1 MIAPKLVRTL
11 NTLVLKA
18 PRFMEVRRMVL
29 HKHIITF
36 VVLVLG
42 LVLLGEQGSS
52 VASCQKDSPK
62 DLIVIIL
69 EIPRRG
75 LLSEPGEKPYR
86 VGDKPYIKMIAK
98 NNSDQQIVV
107 RIVDPYYQNRPR
119 LFKNGELQPYRREIA
134 ELIRLKDAFPQFFS
148 LSQEVVLNPYSS
160 ADLDELDLK
169 EWYGVLEPG
178 SYRLVNRY
186 RPQLDGSWTAESAA
200 LLFQVVKQ

>member
-1 MIAPKLVRTL
+1 MPLSKYIVS
-11 NTLVLKA
+11 V
-18 PRFMEVRRMVL
+18 
-29 HKHIITF
+29 I
-36 VVLVLG
+36 
-42 LVLLGEQGSS
+42 VLLLGFLFLGRQGPSAAKPQNNS
-52 VASCQKDSPK
+52 AE
-62 DLIVIIL
+62 DLIAITL
-69 EIPRRG
+69 EIPARQ
-75 LLSEPGEKPYR
+75 LLSEPGQKPYR

-107 RIVDPYYQNRPR
+107 RTVDPYYQNRPR

-134 ELIRLKDAFPQFFS
+134 ELIRLKDAAPEFFS
-148 LSQEVVLNPYSS
+148 LTQAVVLNPYSS

-169 EWYGVLEPG
+169 EWYGVLESG

>member
-1 MIAPKLVRTL
+1 MPLSKYIVS
-11 NTLVLKA
+11 V
-18 PRFMEVRRMVL
+18 
-29 HKHIITF
+29 I
-36 VVLVLG
+36 
-42 LVLLGEQGSS
+42 VLLLGFLFLGRQGPSAASFQNNSS
-52 VASCQKDSPK
+52 EDV
-62 DLIVIIL
+62 IVITL
-69 EIPRRG
+69 EIPARQ
-75 LLSEPGEKPYR
+75 LLSKLGQKPYR

-107 RIVDPYYQNRPR
+107 RTVDPYYQNRPR
-119 LFKNGELQPYRREIA
+119 LFRNGELQPYRREIA

-169 EWYGVLEPG
+169 DWYGVLEPG

>member
-1 MIAPKLVRTL
+1 MPSQKLIVVVI
-11 NTLVLKA
+11 VLFA
-18 PRFMEVRRMVL
+18 SF
-29 HKHIITF
+29 
-36 VVLVLG
+36 
-42 LVLLGEQGSS
+42 LLGRQEPSAAKLQNKSS
-52 VASCQKDSPK
+52 E
-62 DLIVIIL
+62 DLILITL
-69 EIPRRG
+69 EIPARS

-86 VGDKPYIKMIAK
+86 VGDKPCIKMTAK

-107 RIVDPYYQNRPR
+107 RTVDPYYQNRPR
-119 LFKNGELQPYRREIA
+119 LFRNGELQPYRREIA

-169 EWYGVLEPG
+169 DWYGVLEPG